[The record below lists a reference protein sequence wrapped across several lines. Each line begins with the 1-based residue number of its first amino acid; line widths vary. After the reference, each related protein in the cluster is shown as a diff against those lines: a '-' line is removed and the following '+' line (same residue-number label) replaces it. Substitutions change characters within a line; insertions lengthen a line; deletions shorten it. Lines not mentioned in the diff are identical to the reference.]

1 MFYPAIYISSL
12 LNFTESDGTSSR
24 SYYTSIRPTKI
35 QPTANQEAFM
45 VKKITVDFEKDT
57 HSDEPRW
64 AESTR
69 SFQIIVDK
77 IEFAQG
83 KTKKA
88 FKVRS

>member
-1 MFYPAIYISSL
+1 
-12 LNFTESDGTSSR
+12 
-24 SYYTSIRPTKI
+24 
-35 QPTANQEAFM
+35 M